1 MGTTKIKGK
10 QKMRKTTL
18 TPDMICRVEKS
29 GNRYNAYNTDGVKMT
44 SEITTGCRK
53 KAFEGD
59 YLLGRFVGTTGKTYW
74 RKVDG
79 ENPSVTTVSTPIDL
93 PSEHAEVLNFIH
105 NSYRLKPTGLMMNEL
120 KWKYLIRSGVRGKNI
135 MMTGPAGCGKTMAA
149 KALVN
154 SLDRPDYYFNL
165 GATQDPRA
173 TLIGNVH
180 FEKNSGTYFSES
192 VFVKAI
198 QTPNA
203 VILLDELSRA
213 HPDAWNIL
221 MTVLDYGQRY
231 LRLDEADGQQTIKV
245 AEGVTFVT
253 TANIGNEYTSTRVM
267 DKALMDR
274 FTIVEMDVLNE
285 SEENELLTYM
295 FPNVNPEVLGNV
307 ISTALLKDLNPV
319 LADIKSI
326 TSNVDNNSQKITKFL
341 EEDLKNEIMI
351 PLKKSVD
358 NTKTSMQ
365 EMKEVLEKTSD
376 VMNKTSQG
384 IEKIADNLNKL
395 EESQTKFVKN
405 LDDVLDKQKDE
416 FEKTTETITTT
427 YKKLTDDILRQTEG
441 FEENSK
447 IIVSHPR
454 IL

>member
-1 MGTTKIKGK
+1 MS
-10 QKMRKTTL
+10 KTIN

-44 SEITTGCRK
+44 SDITTGCRK
-53 KAFEGD
+53 KAFEGN
-59 YLLGRFVGTTGKTYW
+59 YLIGRFTGSTGKTSW
-74 RKVDG
+74 RKIAGDTNMS
-79 ENPSVTTVSTPIDL
+79 ENITPAAEPSTVEVPT
-93 PSEHAEVLNFIH
+93 EHAEVLNFIH
-105 NSYRLKPTGLMMNEL
+105 GSYSLKPQGLMMNEL
-120 KWKYLIRSGVRGKNI
+120 KWKYLVRSGVRGKNI

-154 SLDRPDYYFNL
+154 SLDRPDFYFNL

-231 LRLDEADGQQTIKV
+231 LRLDEQDGQATINV
-245 AEGVTFVT
+245 AEGVTFVA

-295 FPNVNPEVLGNV
+295 FPHVDSTVLGNV
-307 ISTALLKDLNPV
+307 AKIASLTRNEAKSDTARIGSGVSTRTTVELAGLLFDGFTLQESAEV
-319 LADIKSI
+319 SI
-326 TSNVDNNSQKITKFL
+326 YPQYDEAGGVDSERTFVKQIVQKFCDDGSS
-341 EEDLKNEIMI
+341 EDLFNE
-351 PLKKSVD
+351 
-358 NTKTSMQ
+358 
-365 EMKEVLEKTSD
+365 EE
-376 VMNKTSQG
+376 
-384 IEKIADNLNKL
+384 IEEAMA
-395 EESQTKFVKN
+395 
-405 LDDVLDKQKDE
+405 
-416 FEKTTETITTT
+416 
-427 YKKLTDDILRQTEG
+427 
-441 FEENSK
+441 
-447 IIVSHPR
+447 
-454 IL
+454 